1 MSRIRRLVWVCFSA
15 LALAV
20 QAQTAMNSGANEG
33 LTAPGAVPLRNLLI
47 EVRQIDQDRRTQ
59 ERQDATA
66 TVRVQ
71 PGNTSAAL
79 ALGLQA
85 TQAERSGNAQQQAL
99 VLNGRRTAIVLR
111 NTVGLR
117 VLQSFQHQGRWV
129 TTPGTLWLQ
138 AGTGFDAT
146 PRWDGGDTVE
156 LELATLQG
164 RNVLAG
170 ESASTRTTLMLPLG
184 EWMTVAESEEAQDS
198 QQGGLGNSGR
208 SASQSRL
215 QVQVRVN
222 LR

>member
-1 MSRIRRLVWVCFSA
+1 MSRIRHLVLACFSA
-15 LALAV
+15 LAFAA
-20 QAQTAMNSGANEG
+20 QAQTAINSG
-33 LTAPGAVPLRNLLI
+33 VPSELLLRNLLI
-47 EVRQIDQDRRTQ
+47 EVRQV
-59 ERQDATA
+59 DASRA
-66 TVRVQ
+66 TREQLDSAARVQ
-71 PGNTSAAL
+71 LQPGQSSATL
-79 ALGLQA
+79 ALGIQA
-85 TQAERSGNAQQQAL
+85 TQAERSSSAQQQAL

-129 TTPGTLWLQ
+129 TAPGTLWLQ

-164 RNVLAG
+164 RNALTG
-170 ESASTRTTLMLPLG
+170 ESASTRTSVMLPLG
-184 EWMTVAESEEAQDS
+184 EWMTVAESEQAQDD
-198 QQGGLGNSGR
+198 QQGGLTSKGR
-208 SASQSRL
+208 SSSQSRL

>member
-1 MSRIRRLVWVCFSA
+1 MSRICRLVWACFSA
-15 LALAV
+15 LALAA
-20 QAQTAMNSGANEG
+20 QAQPAIN
-33 LTAPGAVPLRNLLI
+33 PGASGELPLRNLLI
-47 EVRQIDQDRRTQ
+47 EVRQLEQDRRTQ

-71 PGNTSAAL
+71 PGNSSAAL

-85 TQAERSGNAQQQAL
+85 TQAERSGSAQQQAL

-164 RNVLAG
+164 RNALAG
-170 ESASTRTTLMLPLG
+170 ESASTRTSVMLPLG
-184 EWMTVAESEEAQDS
+184 VWMAVAESDETQDS

-215 QVQVRVN
+215 QVQVRVS